1 MSNRLLYHKI
11 LPRGEFRV
19 FSQKPDFALVRAK
32 QIHSTGIAVYD
43 GAPLDEREV
52 DGVAF
57 AFSDL
62 SEGGVGVAV
71 ITADCMPIIF
81 LSKDRG
87 VFLHAGW
94 RGLAGGILSN
104 PLAQKINPHYAFI
117 GPSIGLESYEVKND
131 FKQRFPQEEFY
142 HEIDGKTC
150 FDLQG
155 KAVHDICLAYP
166 GIQVELAD
174 EDTFSLRKYHSWR
187 RDKTAERN
195 WNIFS
200 L

>member
-32 QIHSTGIAVYD
+32 QVHSTGIAVYD

-52 DGVAF
+52 DGAAF

-81 LSKDRG
+81 LGKDRG

-104 PLAQKINPHYAFI
+104 PLVKKANPHYAFI

-142 HEIDGKTC
+142 HEVDGKTC